1 MASGTFMITQGPC
14 PLADLIPRRVAH
26 HHRKSQQLISD
37 FAGALH
43 HHLHYPTRKDLS
55 GSEKTRLRWV
65 GQVQQS
71 RKLDSP

>member
-1 MASGTFMITQGPC
+1 MVPGDDQMASGTFMITQGPC

-43 HHLHYPTRKDLS
+43 HHLHYQHEKIFLDLKKHVCA
-55 GSEKTRLRWV
+55 G
-65 GQVQQS
+65 
-71 RKLDSP
+71 